1 MSTHLCTVP
10 FLLLNFFNGDGLSV
24 RLFRGNNILVENP
37 TLDSTG
43 VLINGELDM
52 VDFLSR
58 DVLALGVLELVVVV
72 VILALGVEPEVT
84 DIALVVGVNLG
95 VVQQLALLGLME
107 SHFGVALIDNLLNL
121 RSHLRSVSLS
131 LDVGRIAPVGILRSL
146 DGRSVGSRL
155 LLSGLL
161 SRFLRG
167 GRSDGLLGVS
177 RLLVVAA
184 AGGESHGS
192 NNAADN

>member
-10 FLLLNFFNGDGLSV
+10 FLLLDFFNGDGLSV

-95 VVQQLALLGLME
+95 VVQQLALLRLME
-107 SHFGVALIDNLLNL
+107 SHFGVALIDDFLNL

-131 LDVGRIAPVGILRSL
+131 LDVGRIAPVCILRSL

-167 GRSDGLLGVS
+167 GSNGLLGVS

>member
-10 FLLLNFFNGDGLSV
+10 FLLLDFFNGDGLSI

-95 VVQQLALLGLME
+95 VVQQLALLGLVE
-107 SHFGVALIDNLLNL
+107 SHFGVALIDDLLNL

-131 LDVGRIAPVGILRSL
+131 LDVGRIAPVCILRSL

-167 GRSDGLLGVS
+167 GGSNGLLGS
-177 RLLVVAA
+177 SSLLVVAA
-184 AGGESHGS
+184 ASGESHGG
-192 NNAADN
+192 NEAADN